1 MTQIYKVAHLKN
13 NIIETLY
20 IYGGNKIPG
29 AEYDNDELNKL
40 FKENPQ
46 NNIFS

>member
-20 IYGGNKIPG
+20 IYGGNKILLYPHILL
-29 AEYDNDELNKL
+29 DLLISLK
-40 FKENPQ
+40 KKQQ
-46 NNIFS
+46 NMF